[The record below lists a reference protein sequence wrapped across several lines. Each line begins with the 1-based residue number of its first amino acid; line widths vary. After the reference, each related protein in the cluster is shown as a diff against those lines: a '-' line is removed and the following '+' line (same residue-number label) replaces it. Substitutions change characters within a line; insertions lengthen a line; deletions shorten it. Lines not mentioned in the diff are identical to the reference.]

1 MTPRLSPDEIRERYL
16 AFFEKHGHVRV
27 ASASLVPEND
37 PSLLFT
43 GAGMNQFKDEF
54 LGKGRRGLKRAAS
67 SQKCLRTG
75 DLDNVGRT
83 AGHMSFFEM
92 LGNFSFGDYFKKEAI
107 AWQWEFLT
115 KELGIPA
122 DKLSISVYQDDDE
135 AFAIWE
141 KDIKIPTARIY
152 RLGAKSNFWPAN
164 APADG
169 PNGPCGPCSEMFFD
183 YGEDK
188 RLFPCNVE
196 GCGPACDCG
205 RFIEV
210 GNIVFT
216 QFDRQDGGKLVPLA
230 QKNIDTGMGFERLT
244 AVHEGVYKVLES
256 SIFTAILDAIAR
268 AAGKPGYAK
277 DGEDGVR
284 TRRIADHVR
293 AACFLASD
301 GVRPSNE
308 GRGYVMRRIV
318 RRSIRDGHML
328 GIERPFLAD
337 LVPQIGLSMGSAYPE
352 LRDGAD
358 GIAGVLAA
366 EEAQFRRTFA
376 NGMNRLDEV
385 LARLK
390 PEIES
395 FERALPGRVAA
406 AVAAAGENTYAV
418 REPMYMFPGDIVFQ
432 LHDTY
437 GFPVDITEE
446 ILRERGLLFDR
457 KRFDACMAEQQER
470 SRGAAKMTTDIFDR
484 GPLGKLAESGVATT
498 AFLGYGDP
506 NGATREARRGT
517 VGAGKLVGVVLREE
531 LHREIRPGE
540 DAALVLDRTPFY
552 AESGGQIGDAG
563 EIAFASGVFKVTDC
577 KAKSGYWLHVGRYE
591 GTAPAKVGDAA
602 ECRVDAVRRDA
613 VRRNHTGTHLLH
625 KALKVVLGDKVN
637 QQGSLVAPDRL
648 RFDFTFDRA
657 LTADEIR
664 RIEDEVNAEIL
675 RNEPLVTQVLPVE
688 EAKRSGAVALFG
700 EKYPDPVRVVA
711 VGDFSKELCGGTHCR
726 AAGDIGSLRITSEG
740 SIASGIRRLE
750 AVTGAGAVRQMQEDR
765 DTLTGLSR
773 KLGVPVGE
781 IEARFAKLQDEIKQL
796 KKRPAAAPTTGFD
809 AATGD
814 AVEAGGVKCFV
825 HLVEKSREEITAAAE
840 AVAKRPG
847 DPVVALLVTTADG
860 KLTAIVAGSPAAV
873 ERGFDAGAFL
883 KAAGGKGGGKK
894 HLAQGT
900 FPGGAPTLE
909 SLRSGASAALAG
921 FTK

>member
-1 MTPRLSPDEIRERYL
+1 MTPRLTPDAIRERYL
-16 AFFEKHGHVRV
+16 SFFERHAHVRV

-54 LGKGRRGLKRAAS
+54 LGKGRRGLKRATS

-115 KELGIPA
+115 KELGIAA

-135 AFAIWE
+135 AYAIWRD
-141 KDIKIPTARIY
+141 DIKIPTARIY

-169 PNGPCGPCSEMFFD
+169 PNGPCGPCSELFFD
-183 YGEDK
+183 YGVER
-188 RLFPCNVE
+188 RLFPCNVKD
-196 GCGPACDCG
+196 CGPACDCG

-216 QFDRQDGGKLVPLA
+216 QFDRRDGGELVPLA

-244 AVHEGVYKVLES
+244 AVHEGVYKTLETS
-256 SIFTAILDAIAR
+256 LFRPLLDAIAVH
-268 AAGKPGYAK
+268 AGKPGYAP

-284 TRRIADHVR
+284 QRRIADHVR
-293 AACFLASD
+293 TACFLASD

-318 RRSIRDGHML
+318 RRAIRDGHML
-328 GIERPFLAD
+328 GIEKPFLAD
-337 LVPQIGLSMGSAYPE
+337 LAPVVGAAMGRAYPE

-366 EEAQFRRTFA
+366 EEAQFRRTFRS
-376 NGMNRLDEV
+376 GLERLEEAIASLGNLTQPQV
-385 LARLK
+385 T
-390 PEIES
+390 
-395 FERALPGRVAA
+395 V
-406 AVAAAGENTYAV
+406 V
-418 REPMYMFPGDIVFQ
+418 FPGTVAFT
-432 LHDTY
+432 LHDTF
-437 GFPVDITEE
+437 GFPIDMTEE
-446 ILRERGLLFDR
+446 ILRERGIAFSRGAFDEAMR
-457 KRFDACMAEQQER
+457 QQQDR

-484 GPLGKLAESGVATT
+484 GPLGKLAETGVGATT
-498 AFLGYGDP
+498 FLGYGDP
-506 NGATREARRGT
+506 TGTTRESRAGTRGT
-517 VGAGKLVGVVLREE
+517 AKLVGVILRDE
-531 LHREIRPGE
+531 LHKEIRPGE
-540 DAALVLDRTPFY
+540 EAAIVLDRTPFY
-552 AESGGQIGDAG
+552 AESGGQIGDVG
-563 EIAFASGVFKVTDC
+563 DIAFAAGVFHVTDC
-577 KAKSGYWLHVGRYE
+577 KAKSGYVLHFGKYE
-591 GTAPAKVGDAA
+591 GSAPAKVGDVA
-602 ECRVDAVRRDA
+602 ECSVDPARRDA
-613 VRRNHTGTHLLH
+613 IRRNHTGTHLLH

-664 RIEDEVNAEIL
+664 VLEDKVNAEIL
-675 RNEPLVTQVLPVE
+675 RNAALDTRILPVE
-688 EAKRSGAVALFG
+688 EAKKSGAVALFG

-711 VGDFSKELCGGTHCR
+711 VGEFSKELCGGTHCR
-726 AAGDIGSLRITSEG
+726 AAGDIGSFRVTSEG
-740 SIASGIRRLE
+740 SIASGIRRIE
-750 AVTGAGAVRQMQEDR
+750 AVTGTGAVRQMQEDR

-796 KKRPAAAPTTGFD
+796 KKRPAAAPATGFD
-809 AATGD
+809 AISGD
-814 AVEAGGVKCFV
+814 AVESAGVKCYV
-825 HLVEKSREEITAAAE
+825 HLVERSREEITAAAE
-840 AVAKRPG
+840 AVGKRPG
-847 DPVVALLVTTADG
+847 DAVVAVLVTTADG
-860 KLTAIVAGSPAAV
+860 KLTALVAGSPAAV
-873 ERGFDAGAFL
+873 ERGFDAAAFL

-900 FPGGAPTLE
+900 FVGGPPTLE
-909 SLRSGASAALAG
+909 SLRAGAATALAT
-921 FTK
+921 FAK

>member
-1 MTPRLSPDEIRERYL
+1 MTPRLTPDAIRERYL
-16 AFFEKHGHVRV
+16 SFFERHAHVRV

-54 LGKGRRGLKRAAS
+54 LGKGRRGLKRATS

-115 KELGIPA
+115 KELGIAPE
-122 DKLSISVYQDDDE
+122 KLSISVYQDDDE
-135 AFAIWE
+135 AYAIWRD
-141 KDIKIPTARIY
+141 DIKIPTARIY

-169 PNGPCGPCSEMFFD
+169 PNGPCGPCSELFFD
-183 YGEDK
+183 YGAER
-188 RLFPCNVE
+188 RLFPCNVKD
-196 GCGPACDCG
+196 CGPACDCG

-216 QFDRQDGGKLVPLA
+216 QFDRRDGGELVPLA

-244 AVHEGVYKVLES
+244 AVHEGVYRVLES
-256 SIFTAILDAIAR
+256 SLFRPILDAIAVH
-268 AAGKPGYAK
+268 AGKPGYSA

-293 AACFLASD
+293 TACFLAGD

-318 RRSIRDGHML
+318 RRAIRDGHML

-337 LVPQIGLSMGSAYPE
+337 LAPVVGAAMGHAYPE
-352 LRDGAD
+352 LKDGAD

-376 NGMNRLDEV
+376 NGMRRLED
-385 LARLK
+385 
-390 PEIES
+390 S
-395 FERALPGRVAA
+395 VASL
-406 AVAAAGENTYAV
+406 VAGGSKTLT
-418 REPMYMFPGDIVFQ
+418 GDVAFQ

-437 GFPVDITEE
+437 GFPVDMTAE
-446 ILRERGLLFDR
+446 ILSEQGLTFDR
-457 KRFDACMAEQQER
+457 ARFDACMTEQQDR

-484 GPLGKLAESGVATT
+484 GPLGKLAETGVGATT
-498 AFLGYGDP
+498 FLGYGDP
-506 NGATREARRGT
+506 QGTTRETRAGT
-517 VGAGKLVGVVLREE
+517 HGTATLVGVILRDE
-531 LHREIRPGE
+531 LHKEVRPGE
-540 DAALVLDRTPFY
+540 EAAIVLDRTPFY

-563 EIAFASGVFKVTDC
+563 DILFESGVFHVTDC
-577 KAKSGYWLHVGRYE
+577 KGKSGYVLHFGKYE
-591 GTAPAKVGDAA
+591 GGAPAKVGDVA
-602 ECRVDAVRRDA
+602 ECSVDPARRDA
-613 VRRNHTGTHLLH
+613 IRRNHTGTHLLH

-657 LTADEIR
+657 PTADEIR
-664 RIEDEVNAEIL
+664 AIEDKVNAEIL
-675 RNEPLVTQVLPVE
+675 RNAPLDTRILPVE
-688 EAKRSGAVALFG
+688 EAKKSGAVALFG

-711 VGDFSKELCGGTHCR
+711 VGEFSKELCGGTHCR
-726 AAGDIGSLRITSEG
+726 AAGDIGSFRVTSEG
-740 SIASGIRRLE
+740 SIASGIRRIE
-750 AVTGAGAVRQMQEDR
+750 AVTGVGAVRQMQEDR

-796 KKRPAAAPTTGFD
+796 KKRPAAAPAQGFD
-809 AATGD
+809 AVSGD
-814 AVEAGGVKCFV
+814 AVEAAGVKCYV
-825 HLVEKSREEITAAAE
+825 HLVERSRDEITAAAE
-840 AVAKRPG
+840 AVGKRPG
-847 DPVVALLVTTADG
+847 DAVVAVLVTTADG

-909 SLRSGASAALAG
+909 ALRAGAATALAA
-921 FTK
+921 FAK

>member
-1 MTPRLSPDEIRERYL
+1 MTPKLTPDEIRERYL
-16 AFFEKHGHVRV
+16 SFFEREKHTRIP
-27 ASASLVPEND
+27 SASLVPEND

-92 LGNFSFGDYFKKEAI
+92 LGNFSFGDYFKKDAI
-107 AWQWEFLT
+107 AWQWKFLT
-115 KELGIPA
+115 KELGIAP
-122 DKLSISVYQDDDE
+122 DRLSISVYQDDDE
-135 AFAIWE
+135 AYAIWRD
-141 KDIKIPTARIY
+141 DIEIPVARIY

-183 YGEDK
+183 YGVER

-216 QFDRQDGGKLVPLA
+216 QFDRQEGGKLVPLA
-230 QKNIDTGMGFERLT
+230 QKNIDTGMGFERLV
-244 AVHEGVYKVLES
+244 AVHEGVYKTLES
-256 SIFTAILDAIAR
+256 TLFASMLDAIGR
-268 AAGKPGYAK
+268 AAGKPGYAP
-277 DGEDGVR
+277 DGEDGIR
-284 TRRIADHVR
+284 QRRIADHVR

-337 LVPQIGLSMGSAYPE
+337 IVPVVAKAMGRGYPE
-352 LRDGAD
+352 LVDGAD
-358 GIAGVLAA
+358 GISGVLAA

-376 NGMNRLDEV
+376 NGMRRLEGAIEAVRHGGTNV
-385 LARLK
+385 LA
-390 PEIES
+390 
-395 FERALPGRVAA
+395 GDVA
-406 AVAAAGENTYAV
+406 
-418 REPMYMFPGDIVFQ
+418 FQ

-437 GFPVDITEE
+437 GFPVDMTAE
-446 ILRERGLLFDR
+446 ILAEQGLTFDR
-457 KRFDACMAEQQER
+457 ARFDVCMAEQQDR

-484 GPLGKLAESGVATT
+484 GPLGKLAESGVAPTT
-498 AFLGYGDP
+498 FLGYGDAQ
-506 NGATREARRGT
+506 GATREDRRGT
-517 VGAGKLVGVVLREE
+517 HGKGKLVGVILREE
-531 LHREIRPGE
+531 LHREVRPGE

-552 AESGGQIGDAG
+552 AESGGQIGDVG
-563 EIAFASGVFKVTDC
+563 EIRFASGVFKVTDC
-577 KAKSGYWLHVGRYE
+577 KAKGGYTLHFGKFE
-591 GTAPAKVGDAA
+591 GTGPAKQGDAA
-602 ECRVDAVRRDA
+602 ECVVDAERRDA
-613 VRRNHTGTHLLH
+613 IRRNHTGTHLLH
-625 KALKVVLGDKVN
+625 KALKVVLGEKVN

-664 RIEDEVNAEIL
+664 RIEDEVNREIL
-675 RNEPLVTQVLPVE
+675 RNDPLVTESMPVDK
-688 EAKRSGAVALFG
+688 AKQSGAVALFG

-740 SIASGIRRLE
+740 SIASGIRRVE
-750 AVTGAGAVRQMQEDR
+750 AVTGAGAVRHMQEDR

-781 IEARFAKLQDEIKQL
+781 IEARFQKLQDEIKQL
-796 KKRPAAAPTTGFD
+796 RKRPAAAPAQSFD
-809 AATGD
+809 LTRGES
-814 AVEAGGVKCFV
+814 VEAGGVAAFV
-825 HLVEKSREEITAAAE
+825 HLTDRPRDEVSAAME
-840 AVAKRPG
+840 AFTKQDG
-847 DPVVALLVTTADG
+847 DPRVALVVTTEGGKVVALA
-860 KLTAIVAGSPAAV
+860 AGNPAALT
-873 ERGFDAGAFL
+873 RGFDAGAFL
-883 KAAGGKGGGKK
+883 KAAGGRGGGKK

-900 FPGGAPTLE
+900 FAGTPTAEALRAGA
-909 SLRSGASAALAG
+909 AAALAALA
-921 FTK
+921 K

>member
-1 MTPRLSPDEIRERYL
+1 MTPRLTPDQIRERYL
-16 AFFEKHGHVRV
+16 SFFEKHGHVRV

-115 KELGIPA
+115 KELGIAA

-135 AFAIWE
+135 AYAIWRD
-141 KDIKIPTARIY
+141 DIKIPTARIY

-183 YGEDK
+183 YGAEK

-256 SIFTAILDAIAR
+256 TIFTAVLDAIGR
-268 AAGKPGYAK
+268 AAGKPGYVAE
-277 DGEDGVR
+277 GEDGVR

-328 GIERPFLAD
+328 GIEKPFLAE
-337 LVPQIGLSMGSAYPE
+337 LVPVVGAAMGRAYPE
-352 LRDGAD
+352 LKDGAD

-366 EEAQFRRTFA
+366 EEAQFRRTFQ
-376 NGMNRLDEV
+376 NGMRRLED
-385 LARLK
+385 
-390 PEIES
+390 
-395 FERALPGRVAA
+395 
-406 AVAAAGENTYAV
+406 AVASLVPTNAV
-418 REPMYMFPGDIVFQ
+418 PVFPGSEAFM

-437 GFPVDITEE
+437 GFPIDMTEE
-446 ILRERGLLFDR
+446 ILSERGIRLNRSAFDEEMR
-457 KRFDACMAEQQER
+457 KQQER

-498 AFLGYGDP
+498 TFLGYGDP
-506 NGATREARRGT
+506 NGKTRDDRRGT
-517 VGAGKLVGVVLREE
+517 HATGKLVGVILREE
-531 LHREIRPGE
+531 LHREVRPGE
-540 DAALVLDRTPFY
+540 DAAIVLDRTPFY
-552 AESGGQIGDAG
+552 AESGGQIGDVG
-563 EIAFASGVFKVTDC
+563 EIAFASGVFNVSDC

-591 GTAPAKVGDAA
+591 GAGPAKVGDAA

-613 VRRNHTGTHLLH
+613 IRRNHTGTHLLH

-657 LTADEIR
+657 LSADEIR
-664 RIEDEVNAEIL
+664 AIEEKVNAEIFA
-675 RNEPLVTQVLPVE
+675 NEPLVTQVLPVE

-711 VGDFSKELCGGTHCR
+711 VGEFSKELCGGTHCR
-726 AAGDIGSLRITSEG
+726 AAGDIGSFRVTSEG
-740 SIASGIRRLE
+740 SIASGIRRIE

-765 DTLTGLSR
+765 ETLTGLSR

-796 KKRPAAAPTTGFD
+796 KKRPAAAPATGFD
-809 AATGD
+809 AASGD
-814 AVEAGGVKCFV
+814 AVESAGVKCFV
-825 HLVEKSREEITAAAE
+825 HLVERSRDEITAAAE
-840 AVAKRPG
+840 AVGKRPG
-847 DPVVALLVTTADG
+847 DAVVALIVTTADG
-860 KLTAIVAGSPAAV
+860 KLTALVAGSPAAV
-873 ERGFDAGAFL
+873 ERGFDAAAFL
-883 KAAGGKGGGKK
+883 RAAGGKGGGKK

-900 FPGGAPTLE
+900 FPGAAPTLE
-909 SLRSGASAALAG
+909 SLRAGAAAALAA
-921 FTK
+921 FAK